1 MKEVEKEQYTYLGI
15 VELKSKMRIK
25 DNKMKEKTIK
35 KCKQNLWFVL

>member
-35 KCKQNLWFVL
+35 KCKQNL